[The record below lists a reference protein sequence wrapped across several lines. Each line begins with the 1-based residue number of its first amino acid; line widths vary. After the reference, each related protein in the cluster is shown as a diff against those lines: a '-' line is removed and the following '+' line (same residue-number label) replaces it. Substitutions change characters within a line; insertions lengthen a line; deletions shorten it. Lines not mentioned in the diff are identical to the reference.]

1 MDAQPS
7 SPDST
12 RQGIQACF
20 PEHHTDGQTHQ
31 NRAGCKRQHVV
42 RILRRFSDRELRHRL
57 GRDDDDDSMDGT
69 EWGGLPPTGKS
80 WNNRRR

>member
-1 MDAQPS
+1 MDPQHSHRRRAGPRIQ
-7 SPDST
+7 T
-12 RQGIQACF
+12 RVS
-20 PEHHTDGQTHQ
+20 EHHTDGQTHQ

-57 GRDDDDDSMDGT
+57 GRDDDDDALRRESI
-69 EWGGLPPTGKS
+69 LSTGKR